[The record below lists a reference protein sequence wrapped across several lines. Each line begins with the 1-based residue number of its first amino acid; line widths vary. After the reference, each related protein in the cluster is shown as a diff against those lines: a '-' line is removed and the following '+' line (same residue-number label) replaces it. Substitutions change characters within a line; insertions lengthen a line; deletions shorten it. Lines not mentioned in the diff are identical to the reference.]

1 MRIKTTPGSDT
12 RRCPACRRRTRH
24 SVSAGPIEFDTQR
37 PGDRR
42 YAVQRVTYRCDAC
55 KREEHRVRLPS
66 LLEDVFHT

>member
-1 MRIKTTPGSDT
+1 MARKSNPGSDT

-24 SVSAGPIEFDTQR
+24 SVSAGPIEPDPR
-37 PGDRR
+37 HPGDRR
-42 YAVQRVTYRCDAC
+42 YAVQRMTYRCDAC